1 MEKIVIG
8 IDPGSLGFLSCI
20 MPNGNIEF
28 KSINES
34 SVDVLN
40 KTLCGW
46 VNQASAYEWGI
57 IVVMEQVHAIFG
69 SSAKAT
75 FSFGEIFGV
84 LKGLIMAN
92 NIPYHL
98 VQPKEWQSVIWVN
111 SDIVATIK
119 EVQTKKGVVKRKEIN
134 TKKTSMNAAKRLFPS
149 IDFRR
154 NVRCKNIDDNKVD
167 SLLIAE
173 YGRRKNL

>member
-34 SVDVLN
+34 SVDALN
-40 KTLCGW
+40 KTLCEW
-46 VNQASAYEWGI
+46 INKASVYEWGV

-75 FSFGEIFGV
+75 FSFGEIFGI

-92 NIPYHL
+92 NIPYHFRYVDTL
-98 VQPKEWQSVIWVN
+98 EK
-111 SDIVATIK
+111 AK
-119 EVQTKKGVVKRKEIN
+119 EVPSAFNNWAVFYNGVFQTVNQIDEKAVEKMLKK
-134 TKKTSMNAAKRLFPS
+134 
-149 IDFRR
+149 
-154 NVRCKNIDDNKVD
+154 
-167 SLLIAE
+167 
-173 YGRRKNL
+173 

>member
-8 IDPGSLGFLSCI
+8 IDPGSIGFMSCI

-28 KSINES
+28 KSISES
-34 SVDVLN
+34 SVDDLN

-46 VNQASAYEWGI
+46 VNKASAYEWGI

-98 VQPKEWQSVIWVN
+98 VQPKEWQSD
-111 SDIVATIK
+111 SK
-119 EVQTKKGVVKRKEIN
+119 
-134 TKKTSMNAAKRLFPS
+134 FPPGTEPIYFS
-149 IDFRR
+149 EHT
-154 NVRCKNIDDNKVD
+154 
-167 SLLIAE
+167 LICACHGHGE
-173 YGRRKNL
+173 

>member
-34 SVDVLN
+34 SVDALN
-40 KTLCGW
+40 KTLCEW
-46 VNQASAYEWGI
+46 INKASVYEWGV

-119 EVQTKKGVVKRKEIN
+119 EVQTKKGIVKRKEIN

>member
-8 IDPGSLGFLSCI
+8 IDPGSIGFMSCI

-28 KSINES
+28 KSISES
-34 SVDVLN
+34 SVDDLN

-46 VNQASAYEWGI
+46 VNKASVYEWGI

-98 VQPKEWQSVIWVN
+98 VQPKKWQSVMWIN
-111 SDIVATIK
+111 SDIVATYK
-119 EVQTKKGVVKRKEIN
+119 EVNTKKGVVKRKEIN
-134 TKKTSMNAAKRLFPS
+134 TKKTSINAAQRLFPN
-149 IDFRR
+149 IDFRK
-154 NVRCKNIDDNKVD
+154 NGRCRNIDDNKVD

-173 YGRRKNL
+173 YGRRMNL

>member
-1 MEKIVIG
+1 
-8 IDPGSLGFLSCI
+8 
-20 MPNGNIEF
+20 
-28 KSINES
+28 
-34 SVDVLN
+34 
-40 KTLCGW
+40 
-46 VNQASAYEWGI
+46 
-57 IVVMEQVHAIFG
+57 
-69 SSAKAT
+69 
-75 FSFGEIFGV
+75 
-84 LKGLIMAN
+84 MAN

-98 VQPKEWQSVIWVN
+98 VQPKEWQSVIWIN

-134 TKKTSMNAAKRLFPS
+134 TKKTSINAAKRLFPS

>member
-1 MEKIVIG
+1 MEKMVIG
-8 IDPGSLGFLSCI
+8 IDPGSIGFISCI
-20 MPNGNIEF
+20 MPNGIIEF
-28 KSINES
+28 KSISDS
-34 SVDVLN
+34 SIAELN
-40 KTLCGW
+40 KTLGMW
-46 VNQASAYEWGI
+46 LSKANTYEWGAI
-57 IVVMEQVHAIFG
+57 AVMEEVHAIFG
-69 SSAKAT
+69 SSAKGT
-75 FSFGEIFGV
+75 FNFGEINGI
-84 LKGLIMAN
+84 LKALVIAN

-98 VQPKEWQSVIWVN
+98 VQPKKWQSAMWIN

-119 EVQTKKGVVKRKEIN
+119 EVQTKKGIVKRKEIN
-134 TKKTSMNAAKRLFPS
+134 TKKTSINAAKRLFPS